1 MATKKA
7 AKTTR
12 KPGPRKTAAKKTRTA
27 TRKQAASK
35 KAPARAPAL
44 QERFGLMSLGGQ
56 PATIVGADVKVGQTA
71 PAFSAQVG
79 AWAGM
84 ELWQD
89 VAPLAATAGKVRIL
103 APVPSLDTNTCNI
116 ETRRFN
122 EEAAALSDD
131 IVIITISADLPPAQK
146 RWCGAAGVERV
157 RVVSDHMAM
166 AFGERYGTL
175 MKERRWLRRAVFVV
189 DRDDRIVYADYMP
202 KTSDEP
208 NYAAVLE
215 AARQALGTNGQSTL
229 RSASGDK

>member
-12 KPGPRKTAAKKTRTA
+12 KPKPRKSAAKTTRPA
-27 TRKQAASK
+27 AGKKAASK
-35 KAPARAPAL
+35 KAAAQAPAL
-44 QERFGLMSLGGQ
+44 LERFGLMSLGGQ
-56 PATIVGADVKVGQTA
+56 PATIIGADVKVGQTA
-71 PAFSAQVG
+71 PPFSAQVG

-84 ELWQD
+84 DLWQA

-166 AFGERYGTL
+166 EFGERYGTL

-189 DRDDRIVYADYMP
+189 DRADRIVYADYMP

-208 NYAAVLE
+208 NYADVLA
-215 AARQALGTNGQSTL
+215 AARQALGTTGPSPL